1 MPILEKEITTK
12 GVFQKEGMAPGE
24 KKRSARRRD
33 RTTNKGYVQKYK

>member
-24 KKRSARRRD
+24 KKSERKRD
-33 RTTNKGYVQKYK
+33 RITESICTKI